1 MINHKITIKE
11 IGTVFAKSGYI
22 LSDSGIMQYNDYLSA
37 FEFVSDNE
45 ILTIFKRLYP
55 NLERRVLK
63 VEMITPY
70 LPVISD
76 SDFASYNLCKKV
88 DKYNL
93 NEAKLNQE
101 IQKIVEYN
109 NNRKRDIPG
118 IIDSNDYDSCIQ
130 LLINNDIYTDHTIL
144 FKYTDNDFESFGLF
158 DVKHL
163 FKNVTMDNI
172 LLDDIARIVYIG
184 LNDLTYITEVKEDLD
199 IKHLENNTITN
210 EDWRTYQR
218 IKDIVKTAKEYLSN
232 DK

>member
-1 MINHKITIKE
+1 MTVKTTIKE
-11 IGTVFAKSGYI
+11 IGTAFARSGYI
-22 LSDSGIMQYNDYLSA
+22 VSDCGIMQYNDYLSA
-37 FEFVSDNE
+37 FEYVSDNE
-45 ILTIFKRLYP
+45 ILTIFERLYP

-76 SDFASYNLCKKV
+76 NDFASYDLCKKV

-93 NEAKLNQE
+93 NQTKLNQE

-118 IIDSNDYDSCIQ
+118 IIDIKDYDSCIQ
-130 LLINNDIYTDHTIL
+130 FLINNDIYTNHTIL
-144 FKYTDNDFESFGLF
+144 FKYTDNDFEPFGLF

-163 FKNVTMDNI
+163 FKDVIMDNI

-184 LNDLTYITEVKEDLD
+184 LNDLTYITEVEDAIN
-199 IKHLENNTITN
+199 IKHLESNTITN

-218 IKDIVKTAKEYLSN
+218 IKDIVKTTKEYLSN